1 MKHQLSIPH
10 SIDRESLLKRW
21 QWFRKC
27 LMDFY
32 GLTTLPEIFTKDEG
46 DISENKH
53 IDEDDPSYDLAAPEY
68 NYNWCRQTL
77 VFSEGLFIV
86 TVVINEDD
94 LYDYYFFKFAINNE
108 PRSEVK
114 FFSSAKERYFEM
126 DHDFPKNAKWHGV
139 ISGLC
144 A

>member
-1 MKHQLSIPH
+1 MKYQLSIPY
-10 SIDRESLLKRW
+10 SIDREFLLYRW
-21 QWFRKC
+21 QWFRKR

-32 GLTTLPEIFTKDEG
+32 GLASLPETFTADDGEISKNERIEEDESG
-46 DISENKH
+46 
-53 IDEDDPSYDLAAPEY
+53 YDMAAPEY
-68 NYNWCRQTL
+68 NYNWRHQTL

-94 LYDYYFFKFAINNE
+94 LYDYYFFKFAINDD
-108 PRSEVK
+108 PKSEVK
-114 FFSSAKERYFEM
+114 FFSSAKERYLEF
-126 DHDFPKNAKWHGV
+126 DPDFSKNDKWHGV